1 VESTYSNAF
10 PLVHL
15 VHGSGETALALY
27 SRSLTKGRLHTPSIW
42 DFLLFVFSLLYL
54 PFSKG
59 KEEHERK
66 IPNED
71 VEVNYKRSMHRRE
84 GR

>member
-1 VESTYSNAF
+1 
-10 PLVHL
+10 
-15 VHGSGETALALY
+15 
-27 SRSLTKGRLHTPSIW
+27 
-42 DFLLFVFSLLYL
+42 VFSLLYL

-84 GR
+84 GRWKNISNGILLRPSKEHVVGGWQVIETSWPPMR